1 MCFKVILLKIIKT
14 ITDGEK
20 FYKINCFLQF
30 QLILHYIGEMILAE
44 NFEKATQLLLDMI
57 IISDRFDNELTSE
70 KGVGKVFAKV
80 SSLLFTTL
88 PYSILK
94 MFSVVLMQ

>member
-1 MCFKVILLKIIKT
+1 
-14 ITDGEK
+14 
-20 FYKINCFLQF
+20 
-30 QLILHYIGEMILAE
+30 MILAQ

-80 SSLLFTTL
+80 SSLFFITL

-94 MFSVVLMQ
+94 IFSVVLMQWQFTLSRELVEAGFEPILRFLAAGRMQIIAKLNRIDRQ